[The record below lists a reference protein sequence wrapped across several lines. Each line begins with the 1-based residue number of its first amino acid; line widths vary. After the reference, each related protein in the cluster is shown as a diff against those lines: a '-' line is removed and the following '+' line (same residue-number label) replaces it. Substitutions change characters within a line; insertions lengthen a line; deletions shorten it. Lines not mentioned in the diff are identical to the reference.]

1 MQLNV
6 TPLLSGGMMSSS
18 EKLTLRSHQPE
29 QKSATSALVTGVTM
43 AKDLYV

>member
-29 QKSATSALVTGVTM
+29 QKSASALVTGVTM